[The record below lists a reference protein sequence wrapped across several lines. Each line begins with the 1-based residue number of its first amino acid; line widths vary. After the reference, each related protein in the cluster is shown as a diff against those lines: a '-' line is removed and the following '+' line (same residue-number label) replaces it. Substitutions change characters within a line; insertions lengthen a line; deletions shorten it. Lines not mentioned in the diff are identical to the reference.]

1 MSYGVRKEQ
10 VRYRC
15 DHKCV
20 RVYDL
25 KSNGR
30 YIFFMNSTEAVAQR
44 CSLKKLLLEISQN
57 SYENTR
63 VIVSFLIKLQAS
75 TCNFIKKET
84 LAQVFPCEFCKIF
97 KNAYFYR
104 TPLMAASDSSIKLQ
118 FSSQEFKFKA
128 IFTFTKNVRTM
139 FL

>member
-1 MSYGVRKEQ
+1 MVCAKSKYDIDVIIN
-10 VRYRC
+10 
-15 DHKCV
+15 KCV

-25 KSNGR
+25 KSNRR

-44 CSLKKLLLEISQN
+44 CSLKKLLLEISQI
-57 SYENTR
+57 SSENTCVR
-63 VIVSFLIKLQAS
+63 VSFLIKLQPS

-84 LAQVFPCEFCKIF
+84 LAQVFPIEICEIF

-128 IFTFTKNVRTM
+128 IFKFTKNVRTM

>member
-63 VIVSFLIKLQAS
+63 VRVSFLIKLQAS
-75 TCNFIKKET
+75 TSKET

-118 FSSQEFKFKA
+118 FSSQEFKFKS
-128 IFTFTKNVRTM
+128 IFTCIVHAM

>member
-44 CSLKKLLLEISQN
+44 CSPKKLLLEISQN

-63 VIVSFLIKLQAS
+63 VRVSFLIKLQAS
-75 TCNFIKKET
+75 TSKET

-104 TPLMAASDSSIKLQ
+104 TPLMAASDSSIKL
-118 FSSQEFKFKA
+118 
-128 IFTFTKNVRTM
+128 
-139 FL
+139 